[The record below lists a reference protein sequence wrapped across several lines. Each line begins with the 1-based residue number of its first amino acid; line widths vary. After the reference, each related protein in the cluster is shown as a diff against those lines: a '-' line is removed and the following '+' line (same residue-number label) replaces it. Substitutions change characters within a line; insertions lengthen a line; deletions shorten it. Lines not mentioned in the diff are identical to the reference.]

1 MERPLLLALAAIALW
16 STNAVTA
23 KLVLADLPVSL
34 VQCLQFTGA
43 TIVFAWMQLASRR
56 RPAPSAEVDRTG
68 KANRGGRAARF
79 AGIGA
84 KALLVGL
91 VGLTGTMVLQYL
103 AFASMPV
110 IEANLIAYTW
120 PLLVAAGLIVLRRAA
135 RPLRLAVLALAGFAG
150 AALVITG
157 GKHVLTLGGEL
168 YGYAAAIGSALCM
181 AYYTLM
187 IGSLPVAPER
197 LLLPSALVGL
207 AGTLGWSLAE
217 GLPDASP
224 EALIGGLYLG
234 AGPMGLGYLLW
245 SKAMRAD
252 DGGRLAI
259 LGYLTPIGSTAL
271 LVAAGEH
278 LTSLAAAGAVLV
290 IGSCLAVGLQQ
301 MERKAHA

>member
-1 MERPLLLALAAIALW
+1 VERPLLLALAAIALW

-43 TIVFAWMQLASRR
+43 TIVFAWMQFSTRR
-56 RPAPSAEVDRTG
+56 RAPLL
-68 KANRGGRAARF
+68 RGVGAR
-79 AGIGA
+79 
-84 KALLVGL
+84 ALLLGL
-91 VGLTGTMVLQYL
+91 IGLTGTMVLQYL

-120 PLLVAAGLIVLRRAA
+120 PLLVAAGLILLRRTP
-135 RPLRLAVLALAGFAG
+135 RPLRLAVSALAGFAG

-157 GKHVLTLGGEL
+157 GERALTLSGEF

-187 IGSLPVAPER
+187 IGGVAVAPER

-207 AGTLGWSLAE
+207 AGTAIWSLVE
-217 GLPDASP
+217 GLPHASITT
-224 EALIGGLYLG
+224 LLGGLYLG
-234 AGPMGLGYLLW
+234 AGPMGLGYLFW
-245 SKAMRAD
+245 SKAMRGD
-252 DGGRLAI
+252 DSGRIAI

-271 LVAAGEH
+271 LVAAGEN
-278 LTSLAAAGAVLV
+278 LSQVAAVGAVLV